1 MKRASCILS
10 IFFTLLMFCMMPFSV
25 FALSEELPAPFI
37 GVNIYQD
44 DAEYN
49 GPYGKFFI
57 NKVGDNYRIDL
68 VGGNYN
74 LVIPLWHY
82 DFVLDSN
89 YVGSVDV
96 QYTSGSTSITDTFYV
111 NGNHLEINIYGQT
124 TSFVISNVQLQ
135 DLGNTIS
142 WAFPIESFGAISTPL
157 NYKIPITEYT
167 HIRNWTF
174 PFFDVNQG
182 DTLID
187 DYYSDLTDAAQYKK
201 YIFGYQVT
209 SSLGGQ
215 INSDEIFKRY
225 FGFYSYNGTN
235 VDSEFVVE
243 YEKLLFRF
251 QSGKQFRI
259 SSFKIKRIANNSGSS
274 TYYIRPKASFTYLPI
289 YWNVYY
295 NNNISTDFALNF
307 GLSNDF
313 LDALVYGTDGT
324 NQSSS
329 NLNTASDNMNS
340 EMNNLVGIEDGY
352 NQQFNNSINAI
363 DFSSPIN
370 GNSNLLSSANFVIT
384 AFNGLISNNFLSTLI
399 IVVCILIVGKKVIG
413 K

>member
-1 MKRASCILS
+1 
-10 IFFTLLMFCMMPFSV
+10 MFCMMPFSV
-25 FALSEELPAPFI
+25 SALSEELPAPFI

-57 NKVGDNYRIDL
+57 NKVGDNYRVDL

-124 TSFVISNVQLQ
+124 TSFVISNVNLQ

-157 NYKIPITEYT
+157 NYKVPITEYT

-182 DTLID
+182 DILID
-187 DYYSDLTDAAQYKK
+187 DYYAVLNDPTQYKR
-201 YIFGYQVT
+201 YIFGYEILNNIGGAI
-209 SSLGGQ
+209 SS
-215 INSDEIFKRY
+215 ETIFKNY
-225 FGFYSYNGTN
+225 FAFYSKTGAN
-235 VDSEFVVE
+235 VDSEFEVTPGDT
-243 YEKLLFRF
+243 LFRF
-251 QSGKQFRI
+251 QSGNQYRI
-259 SSFKIKRIANNSGSS
+259 QTFLIKRIANNSGTG
-274 TYYIRPKASFTYLPI
+274 TYYIKPKVSFTYLPI
-289 YWNVYY
+289 YWNYNV
-295 NNNISTDFALNF
+295 NNNISSDFALSF
-307 GLSNDF
+307 GLSNPL
-313 LDALVYGTDGT
+313 LDALVYGTDST
-324 NQSSS
+324 NNSSS
-329 NLNTASDNMNS
+329 DLDDSTSQLTQDITSYTQIENSFNDDMNS
-340 EMNNLVGIEDGY
+340 YLQDIDTSNNLPSAMGSKFLTSANWVRV
-352 NQQFNNSINAI
+352 QFNRMTENTPFGSLLG
-363 DFSSPIN
+363 FSLVLGIA
-370 GNSNLLSSANFVIT
+370 L
-384 AFNGLISNNFLSTLI
+384 LI
-399 IVVCILIVGKKVIG
+399 IGKVYK
-413 K
+413 